1 MFSNPIRIQATLYYA
16 IITLV
21 AALFVLYLGFMTRYF
36 VLFYDGTF
44 EMFEY
49 YKQLQVFNKEAFN
62 ITLLFIVMAFL
73 LSVFGLNKYRPGLA
87 GLIVAVGTAV
97 FVTLRSLAL
106 LTVIP
111 IYKRGYL
118 ALDFTTMDDYTPTTF
133 VFDTATWLH
142 YLLIGMFLLLAI
154 TAVASFTQRLREGN
168 PLIRK
173 FQQ

>member
-1 MFSNPIRIQATLYYA
+1 MFRNLIRIQATFVNV
-16 IITLV
+16 IIALV
-21 AALFVLYLGFMTRYF
+21 VALFVVYLGFMTRYY
-36 VLFYDGTF
+36 VLFYDGTM

-62 ITLLFIVMAFL
+62 IVLLFIVMAGL
-73 LSVFGLNKYRPGLA
+73 LSVFGLNKYRPGLV

-97 FVTLRSLAL
+97 FVILRSMAL

-111 IYKRGYL
+111 VYKRGYL
-118 ALDFTTMDDYTPTTF
+118 ALDFTQIEEYTPTTF
-133 VFDTATWLH
+133 VFDAATWLH

-168 PLIRK
+168 PLIRRL
-173 FQQ
+173 Q

>member
-1 MFSNPIRIQATLYYA
+1 MFSNLIRIQAALVHA
-16 IITLV
+16 IIGLV
-21 AALFVLYLGFMTRYF
+21 AALFVVYLGFMTRYF

-62 ITLLFIVMAFL
+62 IVLLFIVMAFL

-97 FVTLRSLAL
+97 FVILRSLAL
-106 LTVIP
+106 LTVLP
-111 IYKRGYL
+111 VYKRNYL
-118 ALDFTTMDDYTPTTF
+118 ALDFTEMEDYTPTTF
-133 VFDTATWLH
+133 VFDAATWLH
-142 YLLIGMFLLLAI
+142 YLLIGVFVLLI
-154 TAVASFTQRLREGN
+154 IIAVVSFIQRLQEGY

-173 FQQ
+173 LQ

>member
-1 MFSNPIRIQATLYYA
+1 MFSNLIRIQATLVNA
-16 IITLV
+16 IIALV
-21 AALFVLYLGFMTRYF
+21 AALFILYLGFMTRYF

-87 GLIVAVGTAV
+87 GLLVVAGTAL
-97 FVTLRSLAL
+97 FVILRSLAL
-106 LTVIP
+106 LAVIP
-111 IYKRGYL
+111 LYKRGYL
-118 ALDFTTMDDYTPTTF
+118 ALDFTEMEDYTPTTF
-133 VFDTATWLH
+133 VFDAAVWLH
-142 YLLIGMFLLLAI
+142 YLLIGVFVLLTIVAI
-154 TAVASFTQRLREGN
+154 VSFIQRLQEGH

-173 FQQ
+173 LQ

>member
-1 MFSNPIRIQATLYYA
+1 MFSNLIRVQATLYYA

-21 AALFVLYLGFMTRYF
+21 AALFALYLGFMTRYF

-62 ITLLFIVMAFL
+62 IALLFIVMAGL
-73 LSVFGLNKYRPGLA
+73 LSAFGLNKYRPGLA
-87 GLIVAVGTAV
+87 GLIVAIGGAV
-97 FVTLRSLAL
+97 FVSLRSLAL

-111 IYKRGYL
+111 WYKREYL
-118 ALDFTTMDDYTPTTF
+118 ALDFTEMEAYTPTTF
-133 VFDTATWLH
+133 VFDAAVWLH
-142 YLLIGMFLLLAI
+142 YLLIGVFVLLAI
-154 TAVASFTQRLREGN
+154 IAVASFIQRLQEGH

-173 FQQ
+173 LQ